1 MQTLGSQ
8 KQINPNV
15 RQSCFFIIR
24 QYVQWFKQIIRYFEN
39 ILRHFSLTHWGRDK
53 IATIS
58 QTTFS
63 NAFSGMKMYV
73 WILFKI
79 SLTFVLRFKWMIFHH
94 WLRYWLGADQ
104 ATSCYLNQWWLNYW
118 RIYASLGPNELNPD
132 ETFSDG
138 QTICLMILNKSPDFL
153 QNHQC
158 DQQCLFSRWL
168 FVNTEILK
176 LWLSITEIWLWIVV
190 IHIGVTDIPNWLLDM
205 YYNGYQWLSH
215 ILLGFFCWL
224 KRSFVVGFGIFFIN
238 ILFQLEAL
246 HRGLKQNKMT
256 WLYVYKYTYHTYA
269 LGLCPLFYIVSD
281 PVAWGRGGLCC

>member
-15 RQSCFFIIR
+15 HEKLFFIIR

-73 WILFKI
+73 WISFKI
-79 SLTFVLRFKWMIFHH
+79 SLTFVLRFEWMIFHH
-94 WLRYWLGADQ
+94 LLRYWLGADQ
-104 ATSCYLNQWWLNYW
+104 ATSRYLNQWWLNYW
-118 RIYASLGPNELNPD
+118 RIYASLGPNELNTD

-158 DQQCLFSRWL
+158 DQQCLLGRWL

-176 LWLSITEIWLWIVV
+176 LW
-190 IHIGVTDIPNWLLDM
+190 
-205 YYNGYQWLSH
+205 
-215 ILLGFFCWL
+215 
-224 KRSFVVGFGIFFIN
+224 
-238 ILFQLEAL
+238 
-246 HRGLKQNKMT
+246 
-256 WLYVYKYTYHTYA
+256 
-269 LGLCPLFYIVSD
+269 
-281 PVAWGRGGLCC
+281 